1 MTAVDLAT
9 RPTSMLLAD
18 LLPIGLADLD
28 DRAAL
33 RVRTDRKYLVGT
45 DVLERVVDALGADV
59 RALEIDGRREFGYE
73 STYFDTPEFDS
84 YLGAAR
90 SRPDRFKVRVRRYL
104 DADQTWLEVKT
115 RDRCGRNVKHREV
128 WAPSDAAVCA
138 IGGIGATGHRP
149 FLSQFAVVRPHL
161 DSLGPV
167 LTTAYRRSTI
177 VLGAARATIDTE
189 LACTDGSGF
198 RVGIGTDVVVET
210 KSPGAAGEVDHLLWS
225 FGVRPSRISKFGVGM
240 AALHPDLPANKWHR
254 TLGRH
259 VRVEPTR

>member
-1 MTAVDLAT
+1 MTVLDPVSRSAT
-9 RPTSMLLAD
+9 MLLDHIPA
-18 LLPIGLADLD
+18 IGLAELD

-33 RVRTDRKYLVGT
+33 RVRTDRKYLVDV
-45 DVLERVVDALGADV
+45 DVLERVIDALGDDA

-73 STYFDTPEFDS
+73 STYFDTPAYDS

-104 DADQTWLEVKT
+104 DADDARLEVKT
-115 RDRCGRNVKHREV
+115 RDRCGRTVKRRAA
-128 WAPSDAAVCA
+128 WAPSDAAACA
-138 IGGIGATGHRP
+138 IAGLGATGHRP
-149 FLSQFAVVRPHL
+149 FLTQFAPVRPHV
-161 DSLGPV
+161 DSLRPA

-189 LACTDGSGF
+189 LCCTDDSGF
-198 RVGIGTDVVVET
+198 RVGIGDAVVLET
-210 KSPGAAGEVDHLLWS
+210 KSPGAAGRLDHLLWS
-225 FGVRPSRISKFGVGM
+225 FGVRPSRISKFGIGM

-259 VRVEPTR
+259 VTVEPTR